1 VSDDR
6 LRWELAATRG
16 RLRVALSRDGTVH
29 HDAVHHD
36 TVHRP
41 THVYIAVGL
50 RPETLRALTRTLS
63 QRLTVAADHLPVVL
77 TDSPSFRLARTAGV
91 VLEYLPDART
101 WRRHRPGAS
110 WDDLLT
116 ERLTRIFVDFG
127 CERAVVVDP
136 DSLPTL
142 ADLLA

>member
-1 VSDDR
+1 VTVSDDR

-16 RLRVALSRDGTVH
+16 RLRVALESG
-29 HDAVHHD
+29 AE
-36 TVHRP
+36 P
-41 THVYIAVGL
+41 GPAHVYIAVGL

-63 QRLTVAADHLPVVL
+63 QRLTVSADHLPVVL
-77 TDSPSFRLARTAGV
+77 TDCPSFRHARTAGV

-116 ERLTRIFVDFG
+116 ERLTRIFFDFG
-127 CERAVVVDP
+127 CARTVVVDP
-136 DSLPTL
+136 DALPTL